1 MVTALAAGNFEE
13 AILTSLRRIIRAV
26 DIHSRQLAIRHH
38 LTGPQLVCL
47 RLLSKCGEMTSG
59 HLAAAATLSA
69 GTVTGILDRL
79 EQRDYVRRVRSFP
92 DKRQVKVSLTPAG
105 QAAVEQAPLPLQERF
120 QQRLAALPPTRQQE
134 ILYVLDA
141 VVAMMEA
148 TDLDAAPLL
157 TTGPATAE
165 PREVV
170 SFLGNDAPSSP
181 RP

>member
-1 MVTALAAGNFEE
+1 MATALTTGNFEE

-47 RLLSKCGEMTSG
+47 RLLSKRGEMTSG
-59 HLAAAATLSA
+59 HLATAATLSA

-79 EQRDYVRRVRSFP
+79 EQRGYVQRIRSFS

-105 QAAVEQAPLPLQERF
+105 HTAVEQAPLPLQERF
-120 QQRLAALPPTRQQE
+120 QQRLAALPPTHQQE
-134 ILYVLDA
+134 ILYVLDT
-141 VVAMMEA
+141 VVSMMEA
-148 TDLDAAPLL
+148 TDVDAAPLL
-157 TTGPATAE
+157 VTGPATAE
-165 PREVV
+165 SGDVA
-170 SFLGNDAPSSP
+170 SFLGDDALSP